1 MQKLNVAAK
10 KLSTGKWYTWGY
22 GTKFDDKDG
31 KEGNLVLKFK
41 VDQLHAL
48 LEAVKTGEIQV
59 NQYGYAEFAVF
70 KDTYSN
76 NNASPL
82 NKPALK
88 VEVPVINPDFI
99 PF

>member
-31 KEGNLVLKFK
+31 KEGNIVLKFK
-41 VDQLHAL
+41 RDQIHAL
-48 LEAVKTGEIQV
+48 LEAVNTGEIQV
-59 NQYGYAEFAVF
+59 NQHGYVEFVVF
-70 KDTYSN
+70 KDTF
-76 NNASPL
+76 NASPL
-82 NKPALK
+82 SKPIPK
-88 VEVPVINPDFI
+88 VETPVIDADLI

>member
-10 KLSTGKWYTWGY
+10 KLSTGKWHTWGY

-41 VDQLHAL
+41 GEQLHAL
-48 LEAVKTGEIQV
+48 SEAVKTGEVQV
-59 NQYGYAEFAVF
+59 NQYGYVEFAVF

-82 NKPALK
+82 SKPVLK
-88 VEVPVINPDFI
+88 VETPVIDADSI